1 MKTDNASYINHA
13 FSLNRIMRHKL
24 ISTIIVLAVNAI
36 PSIAQ
41 RVEISPVPQKMEWGG
56 KAFDVSSIAKG
67 DIRFAEGVRG
77 DSVVNSVV
85 HLIPER
91 KEGYYLKITPDS
103 VIVAGNDEAGLF
115 YARQTFS
122 RLSDVK
128 EVQEVEITDYPSTET
143 RGVIEGFYG
152 NPWSFEDRL
161 SQFEFYGKNKLNMY
175 VYGPKDDPW
184 HHARWFEPYPEKE
197 GERLKT
203 LVEKAKENNVE
214 FVWAMHPSNS
224 IVSEEDRTNALT
236 KLNQMYDL
244 GVRSFAIFFDDI
256 SSESVDDQ
264 IDYLNF
270 LTGEFVKKKGDVAS
284 LTVCPTQYNKA
295 WSKGDYLKKIGQGL
309 DEDIRIMW
317 TGDRVVDMIQGE
329 DCEWFTDQT
338 GRKPFI
344 WLNYPVNDYGDHNLL
359 MGPVEGNGDDVYDK
373 VSAFCS
379 NPMQYAEASK
389 VALYSLADYLWNM
402 KAYDSSAAWERS
414 IKNLM
419 PGREQAFR
427 QFCLDNVDIGPNKH
441 GIRLYAESPQFKALL
456 DNDSILAKENA
467 SLYAD
472 YFRRMKEAGEELLS
486 LRGNPLVDEIS
497 EFVEY
502 YRLQGERGLILC
514 EIATKPK
521 KKRMKALRKEYE
533 MLTKQGEELLSRG
546 FEGSIQPVKA
556 HTATLYVEP
565 FLQREYMRRF

>member
-1 MKTDNASYINHA
+1 M
-13 FSLNRIMRHKL
+13 
-24 ISTIIVLAVNAI
+24 LAVNAI

-41 RVEISPVPQKMEWGG
+41 RVEVSPVPQKMEWGG
-56 KAFDVSSIAKG
+56 KAFDVSSLTKG
-67 DIRFAEGVRG
+67 DICFAEGVRG
-77 DSVVNSVV
+77 DSAVSRVV
-85 HLIPER
+85 HLIPEN

-103 VIVAGNDEAGLF
+103 VILAGNDEAGLF

-122 RLSDVK
+122 RLADVK
-128 EVQEVEITDYPSTET
+128 EVQEVEIIDFPNTER

-161 SQFEFYGKNKLNMY
+161 AQFEFYGKNKLNMY

-184 HHARWFEPYPEKE
+184 HHARWFELYPTEE
-197 GERLKT
+197 GEKLKA

-224 IVSEEDRTNALT
+224 IVTEDDRKKALE
-236 KLNQMYDL
+236 KLNQLYGL
-244 GVRSFAIFFDDI
+244 GVRSFGIFFDDI

-270 LTGEFVKKKGDVAS
+270 LTEEFVKKKGDVAP

-295 WSKGDYLKKIGQGL
+295 WSKGDYLKKMGERL
-309 DEDIRIMW
+309 DDDIRIMW
-317 TGDRVVDMIQGE
+317 TGDRVVDMIQGD
-329 DCEWFTDQT
+329 DCEWFAGQT

-359 MGPVEGNGDDVYDK
+359 MGPVVGNGVDVYDK

-389 VALYSLADYLWNM
+389 VALYSLADYWWNM
-402 KAYDSSAAWERS
+402 PAFDSSASWERA
-414 IKNLM
+414 IKDLM
-419 PGREQAFR
+419 PGREKAFR
-427 QFCLDNVDIGPNKH
+427 QFCIDNVDIGPNKH
-441 GIRLYAESPQFKALL
+441 GLRLYGESPRFKHLL
-456 DNDSILAKENA
+456 DKDSILTKENA
-467 SLYAD
+467 PMYAD
-472 YFRRMKEAGEELLS
+472 YFRDMKEAAEELLS
-486 LRGNPLVDEIS
+486 LRGNPMVDEIR

-502 YRLQGERGLILC
+502 YRLQGERGLLLC

-521 KKRMKALRKEYE
+521 KKRLKALRKEYE
-533 MLTKQGEELLSRG
+533 ALTKQGEALESRG

-565 FLQREYMRRF
+565 FLQRESKRKR

>member
-1 MKTDNASYINHA
+1 M
-13 FSLNRIMRHKL
+13 
-24 ISTIIVLAVNAI
+24 LAVNAI

-41 RVEISPVPQKMEWGG
+41 RVEVSPVPQKMEWGG
-56 KAFDVSSIAKG
+56 KAFDVSSLTKG
-67 DIRFAEGVRG
+67 DICFAEGVRG
-77 DSVVNSVV
+77 DSAVSRVV
-85 HLIPER
+85 HLIPEN

-103 VIVAGNDEAGLF
+103 VILAGNDEAGLF

-122 RLSDVK
+122 RLADVK
-128 EVQEVEITDYPSTET
+128 EVQEVEIIDFPNTER

-161 SQFEFYGKNKLNMY
+161 AQFEFYGKNKLNMY

-184 HHARWFEPYPEKE
+184 HHARWFEPYPTEE
-197 GERLKT
+197 GEKLKA

-224 IVSEEDRTNALT
+224 IVTEDDRKKALE
-236 KLNQMYDL
+236 KLNQLYGL
-244 GVRSFAIFFDDI
+244 GVRSFGTFFDDI

-270 LTGEFVKKKGDVAS
+270 LTEEFVKKKGDVAP

-295 WSKGDYLKKIGQGL
+295 WSKGDYLKKMGQRL
-309 DEDIRIMW
+309 DDDIRIMW
-317 TGDRVVDMIQGE
+317 TGDRVVDMIQGD
-329 DCEWFTDQT
+329 DCEWFAGQT

-359 MGPVEGNGDDVYDK
+359 MGPVVGNGEDVYDK

-389 VALYSLADYLWNM
+389 VALYSLADYWWNM
-402 KAYDSSAAWERS
+402 PAFDSSASWERA
-414 IKNLM
+414 IKDLM
-419 PGREQAFR
+419 PGREKAFR
-427 QFCLDNVDIGPNKH
+427 QFCIDNVDIGPNKH
-441 GIRLYAESPQFKALL
+441 GLRLYGESPRFKHLL
-456 DNDSILAKENA
+456 DKDSILTKENA
-467 SLYAD
+467 PMYAA
-472 YFRRMKEAGEELLS
+472 YFRDMKEAAEELLS
-486 LRGNPLVDEIS
+486 LRGNPMVDEIR

-502 YRLQGERGLILC
+502 YRLQGERGLLLC
-514 EIATKPK
+514 EIAAKPK
-521 KKRMKALRKEYE
+521 KKRLKALRKEYE
-533 MLTKQGEELLSRG
+533 ALTKQGEALESRG

-565 FLQREYMRRF
+565 FLQRESKRKR

>member
-1 MKTDNASYINHA
+1 M
-13 FSLNRIMRHKL
+13 
-24 ISTIIVLAVNAI
+24 LAVNAI

-41 RVEISPVPQKMEWGG
+41 RVEVSPVPQKLEWGG
-56 KAFDVSSIAKG
+56 KAFDVSSLTKG
-67 DIRFAEGVRG
+67 DICFAEGVRG
-77 DSVVNSVV
+77 DSAVSRVV
-85 HLIPER
+85 HLIPEN

-103 VIVAGNDEAGLF
+103 VILAGNDEAGLF

-122 RLSDVK
+122 RLADVK
-128 EVQEVEITDYPSTET
+128 EVQEVEIIDFPNTER

-161 SQFEFYGKNKLNMY
+161 AQFEFYGKNKLNMY

-184 HHARWFEPYPEKE
+184 HHARWFELYPAEE
-197 GERLKT
+197 GEKLKA
-203 LVEKAKENNVE
+203 LVGKAKENNVE

-224 IVSEEDRTNALT
+224 IVTEDDRKKALE
-236 KLNQMYDL
+236 KLNQLYGL
-244 GVRSFAIFFDDI
+244 GVRSFGIFFDDI

-270 LTGEFVKKKGDVAS
+270 LTEEFVKKKGDVAP

-295 WSKGDYLKKIGQGL
+295 WSKGDYLKKMGERL
-309 DEDIRIMW
+309 DDDIRIMW
-317 TGDRVVDMIQGE
+317 TGDRVVDMIQGD
-329 DCEWFTDQT
+329 DCEWFAGQT

-359 MGPVEGNGDDVYDK
+359 MGPVVGNGEDVYDQ

-389 VALYSLADYLWNM
+389 VALYSLADYWWNM
-402 KAYDSSAAWERS
+402 PAFDSSASWERA
-414 IKNLM
+414 IKDLM
-419 PGREQAFR
+419 PGREKAFR
-427 QFCLDNVDIGPNKH
+427 QFCIDNVDIGPNKH
-441 GIRLYAESPQFKALL
+441 GLRLYGESPRFKHLL
-456 DNDSILAKENA
+456 DKDSILTKENA
-467 SLYAD
+467 PMYAA
-472 YFRRMKEAGEELLS
+472 YFRDMKEAAEELLS
-486 LRGNPLVDEIS
+486 LRGNPMVDEIR

-502 YRLQGERGLILC
+502 YRLQGERGLLLC
-514 EIATKPK
+514 EIAAKPK
-521 KKRMKALRKEYE
+521 KKRLKALRKEYE
-533 MLTKQGEELLSRG
+533 ALTKQGEALESRG

-565 FLQREYMRRF
+565 FLQRESKRKR